1 MAPNRQST
9 KTMEVVQPTSNT
21 VQLKEIPI
29 KVEKRSRITRCSS
42 VSYSEEESPV
52 LGSRPEYFPPLMSSK
67 KTSCFILCGRNT
79 YSSPSVADT
88 FDAKWWPGVSSGLD
102 EDYRQGKVKQRVV
115 LEPEE
120 KKEAV
125 ENDDQSSG
133 FCWQQTRETAADEK
147 ELEYS
152 WKSKIEE
159 LKPTKTGK
167 WLVNVA
173 SG

>member
-1 MAPNRQST
+1 MAPNRQT
-9 KTMEVVQPTSNT
+9 NTMEGVQQTTNS
-21 VQLKEIPI
+21 VLFKEIAI

-52 LGSRPEYFPPLMSSK
+52 LDSRAKYFPSLMSSK
-67 KTSCFILCGRNT
+67 KTPCFVLSNG
-79 YSSPSVADT
+79 ADT

-102 EDYRQGKVKQRVV
+102 EDDRQGKLKQRVV

-125 ENDDQSSG
+125 ENDDQSSTSG
-133 FCWQQTRETAADEK
+133 FCWQEARETADEK
-147 ELEYS
+147 ELEYT
-152 WKSKIEE
+152 WKSTIDE
-159 LKPTKTGK
+159 LKLPKTGK
-167 WLVNVA
+167 WLVNEA

>member
-1 MAPNRQST
+1 MAPNRQT
-9 KTMEVVQPTSNT
+9 TTMEASNSVQF
-21 VQLKEIPI
+21 KEMPI
-29 KVEKRSRITRCSS
+29 KVEKRPTRCSS

-52 LGSRPEYFPPLMSSK
+52 LDSRSEYNFPSLVSSK
-67 KTSCFILCGRNT
+67 KTSCFILGN
-79 YSSPSVADT
+79 VADT

-102 EDYRQGKVKQRVV
+102 EDVMERKSKQRVV

-133 FCWQQTRETAADEK
+133 FCWQQARETADEK
-147 ELEYS
+147 ELEYT
-152 WKSKIEE
+152 WKSIMDEVKHA
-159 LKPTKTGK
+159 KTGK

-173 SG
+173 SS